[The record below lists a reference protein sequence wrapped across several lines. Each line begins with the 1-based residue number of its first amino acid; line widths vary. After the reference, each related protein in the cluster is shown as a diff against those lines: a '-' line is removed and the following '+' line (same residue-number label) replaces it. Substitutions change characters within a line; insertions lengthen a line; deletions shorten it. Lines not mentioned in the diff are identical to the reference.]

1 MDLDAHLAGTPDS
14 GYVSGTVTV
23 EDAAPFAQEGGWV
36 YQYDTP
42 SDAINVEEYYAS
54 QDGEGYGPYGSESD
68 TPLRTQSIRRQFRA
82 QHEVGPNEIPNGD
95 YVPNPN
101 YRGP

>member
-54 QDGEGYGPYGSESD
+54 QDGEGYGPYGSESEYA
-68 TPLRTQSIRRQFRA
+68 TPHAIDPQTIQGRTRGWSERNPKWQLRA
-82 QHEVGPNEIPNGD
+82 KP
-95 YVPNPN
+95 
-101 YRGP
+101 